1 MQTMLKKLTVL
12 ITMAALLLS
21 FGLVSAQTLT
31 RSERAEIRFLEGMI
45 DHHQMA
51 LDMAADCVAKATTAS
66 VVTVC
71 ENVIAAQSA
80 EIERMQ
86 GWLLDW
92 YNIAYAPVSMI
103 DAESGGMMDMHTMM
117 DMMHGQNQDAG
128 TQGGHGGHGDHG
140 AADDGPFTDPPM
152 MMGMFAG
159 FNRLEGVA
167 YEVAWLESMVD
178 HHDDAIHMA
187 ERVLTRVVHAE
198 LGELAQQIIDDQSA
212 EIALIETLIAELAG

>member
-1 MQTMLKKLTVL
+1 MMRKLTVV
-12 ITMAALLLS
+12 IAMALLTV
-21 FGLVSAQTLT
+21 GLVSAQTLT

-51 LDMAADCVAKATTAS
+51 LDMAADCVAKASTAS

-80 EIERMQ
+80 EIELMQ

-103 DAESGGMMDMHTMM
+103 DAESGGMMDMHAMM
-117 DMMHGQNQDAG
+117 DMMHNEDENQDA
-128 TQGGHGGHGDHG
+128 QGGHGGHGGHG
-140 AADDGPFTDPPM
+140 ASNAGPFTDPPM

-167 YEVAWLESMVD
+167 YEIAWLESMVD

-187 ERVLTRVVHAE
+187 ERMLTRVVHAE
-198 LGELAQQIIDDQSA
+198 VGELAQQIIDDQSA
-212 EIALIETLIAELAG
+212 EIALIETLIAELAD